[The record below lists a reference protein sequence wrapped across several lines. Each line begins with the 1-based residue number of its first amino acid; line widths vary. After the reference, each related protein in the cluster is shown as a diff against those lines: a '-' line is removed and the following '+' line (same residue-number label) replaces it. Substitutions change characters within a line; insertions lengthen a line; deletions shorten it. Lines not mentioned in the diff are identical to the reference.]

1 MCIRDRCKTDAKNE
15 KTRQETLEIRRR
27 FSTGQS
33 VNEIAEA
40 IQRRP
45 DYVRRQLSKWTQ
57 LKHDLED
64 DLAKYGF
71 SGSGLLKRCG
81 SEGLNLDQ
89 LLNSKRKA
97 ELKKIVSGR

>member
-1 MCIRDRCKTDAKNE
+1 MPFRLPGTKNE

-27 FSTGQS
+27 FAEGQP
-33 VNEIAEA
+33 VNQIVEA
-40 IQRRP
+40 TERRP

-64 DLAKYGF
+64 DLAEHGF
-71 SGSGLLKRCG
+71 NGSDLLKRCG

-97 ELKKIVSGR
+97 ELKRIASGR